1 LTQRPFDL
9 RLPAV
14 SGNSKHKRRTRSS
27 VERAG
32 ADARLADLLDQRPK
46 LTYDEIRAI
55 LEADGFN
62 LSRSAIGRWAID
74 YVDQQ
79 REFKERL
86 AQAKALVTGDS
97 RAILTLEE
105 ANASLLQSKLLGH
118 LQSKRDVD
126 KEVYDIAYAVA
137 ALTSSASQR
146 ERVRLAREKAIRL
159 AAKRIKADIKRELNK
174 HPDLVARLTSIAE
187 AAETALLDAEGAR

>member
-1 LTQRPFDL
+1 MTQRPFDL
-9 RLPAV
+9 RLPADQRGT
-14 SGNSKHKRRTRSS
+14 SHKRRTRSS
-27 VERAG
+27 VEKSG
-32 ADARLADLLDQRPK
+32 ADARLAELLDERPK
-46 LTYDEIRAI
+46 LTYDDIRAR
-55 LEADGFN
+55 LVAEGFN
-62 LSRSAIGRWAID
+62 VSRSAIGRWAID
-74 YVDQQ
+74 YLDQQ

-159 AAKRIKADIKRELNK
+159 ATKRIKADIKRELNK
-174 HPDLVARLTSIAE
+174 HPDLVARLSAIAD
-187 AAETALLDAEGAR
+187 AAENALLQVEGAR